1 MERIRNAPTQAHG
14 TLVKETIESD
24 AQYQQL
30 MNNKFLDINAINSRI
45 RSIIFEHRNKSHV
58 FADIISNSDD
68 YPVFQPDR
76 SFKNQMWNDHHDP
89 VVDAIDGDAQF
100 QELMNAQPQNPRAI
114 NERIRQIAST
124 MDTFSRNIQ
133 EELPQVSPAGQWTMV
148 KYSEPNPIEDRQ
160 TRIWQDTPHPQSAH
174 THVPR
179 DQRDPAKVAKHAE
192 VHLARRARIK
202 LAKREARQE
211 ARQEDNQEDTEVPV
225 S

>member
-1 MERIRNAPTQAHG
+1 VQQQIADNIPSVVQ
-14 TLVKETIESD
+14 TIIDND

-30 MNNKFLDINAINSRI
+30 MNNKFLDIHAINSRI
-45 RSIIFEHRNKSHV
+45 RSIINDHSNYSHNFQDV
-58 FADIISNSDD
+58 LTNERY
-68 YPVFQPDR
+68 YPVMQDDHT
-76 SFKNQMWNDHHDP
+76 FKKEKWNDYHDP
-89 VVDAIDGDAQF
+89 IVDAIEGDAQY

-114 NERIRQIAST
+114 NERIRQIASN
-124 MDTFSRNIQ
+124 MGIYLRNIQ
-133 EELPQVSPAGQWTMV
+133 EELPQISPAGQWTMV